1 MMAIDPCS
9 GDSRELREGAVRSA
23 FGQSPHTSVN
33 LPWGWDS
40 WGLLLT
46 LLILQAQRTPAP
58 ARQFPE
64 LQSPGEPAGVG
75 V

>member
-1 MMAIDPCS
+1 MAIGTCS

-23 FGQSPHTSVN
+23 FGQSPYTGVN
-33 LPWGWDS
+33 LPRGWDS

-46 LLILQAQRTPAP
+46 LLILQAQRAP

-64 LQSPGEPAGVG
+64 PQSPGEPAGVG